1 MRIVPIPFPALRR
14 FLPAAA
20 LAGLTLPGLA
30 GAGPGASGAGDP
42 GGPKR
47 PQALLAVAGPGG
59 ELVLSANGDGTLS
72 VVSAA
77 DPALVGEIPVGGDL
91 TGLAAFGD
99 GSGRVA
105 AVDHGGHR
113 LVVLRVGESAGGSAG
128 PVAVEAAFPTCRYPV
143 RAAARAGVL
152 AVSCLW
158 SRKALLYDLE
168 ALAAP
173 ETADAPGPP
182 AGPDRVAAPAVE
194 SDLPFEPREL
204 LFLDEETLLLADGF
218 AGELALVS
226 VADGRVLR
234 RRELA
239 AHNLRGLSLLPG
251 GERVA
256 VAHQQLHSGMHTTRD
271 DILWGVFITNSV
283 TTLPV
288 KDLRTGDPRLSRRSR
303 VLDLGSV
310 STPSG
315 DPAAVLATAAGELV
329 VALGGVSRVAFGAD
343 DGRQPGHLRVGEGPS
358 ALALGADGRVYVA
371 NTRSDT
377 LSVIAAD
384 RRREIARVEL
394 GPGAPVR
401 TAADRGEALFH
412 DATLSLRGWMSCASC
427 HAGGH
432 TNHGLSDTLGDGN
445 YGAPKRVLSLLGVA
459 GTRPFAWDGGM
470 RRLEDQIAKS
480 VRTTLRGPE
489 LTGEEI
495 ADLAAYL
502 RTLEPPDALAAP
514 APPAEVLAAGRA
526 AFEEYSCSRCHRAPL
541 YTSPGVH
548 DVGLADERGI
558 TRFNPPSLRGV
569 RFRRTLFHDGSARSL
584 EEVLRNHPGNGV
596 SVAAEE
602 VRNLVAF
609 LRTL

>member
-1 MRIVPIPFPALRR
+1 MRFVRSSFPRR
-14 FLPAAA
+14 WRFRSAAV
-20 LAGLTLPGLA
+20 LAGLAAPGLA
-30 GAGPGASGAGDP
+30 GALGSPPAGADS
-42 GGPKR
+42 PKR
-47 PQALLAVAGPGG
+47 PQALLAVPGPGG
-59 ELVLSANGDGTLS
+59 EVVLSANGDGSVS
-72 VVSAA
+72 VVPAA
-77 DPALVGEIPVGGDL
+77 DLAPVAEIAVGGDL

-105 AVDHGGHR
+105 AVDHRGHR
-113 LVVLRVGESAGGSAG
+113 LVVLRVGEDAGGGTA
-128 PVAVEAAFPTCRYPV
+128 VAVEAEVPTCRHPV
-143 RAAARAGVL
+143 RASARAGVL

-158 SRKALLYDLE
+158 SRKAVFYRLE
-168 ALAAP
+168 APADPTGDGDRAA
-173 ETADAPGPP
+173 GL
-182 AGPDRVAAPAVE
+182 GAPAVE
-194 SDLPFEPREL
+194 AVLPFEPREL
-204 LFLDEETLLLADGF
+204 LFLDDETLLVADGF
-218 AGELALVS
+218 AGVLALVS
-226 VADGRVLR
+226 VADGTVR
-234 RRELA
+234 RTRELA
-239 AHNLRGLSLLPG
+239 GHNLRGLALLPG

-283 TTLPV
+283 STLPV
-288 KDLRTGDPRLSRRSR
+288 DDLLTGNPRLSRRAR
-303 VLDLGSV
+303 VFDLGSV

-315 DPAAVLATAAGELV
+315 DPAAMLATAAGDLV

-343 DGRQPGHLRVGEGPS
+343 DGRQPSHLPVGEGPS

-371 NTRSDT
+371 NTRSDS

-384 RRREIARVEL
+384 HRREIARVAL
-394 GPGAPVR
+394 GPEPPRRA
-401 TAADRGEALFH
+401 AADRGEALFH

-480 VRTTLRGPE
+480 VRTTLRGRD
-489 LTGEEI
+489 LTEEEV

-502 RTLEPPDALAAP
+502 RTLELPDAAAPPAP
-514 APPAEVLAAGRA
+514 APTDATARRLAAGRS
-526 AFEEYSCSRCHRAPL
+526 AFEEYSCNRCHRAPL

-548 DVGLADERGI
+548 DVGLADERGN

-584 EEVLRNHPGNGV
+584 EEVLRRHPGNGV
-596 SVAAEE
+596 SVAAED
-602 VRNLVAF
+602 LPALIAF